1 MIGLKRK
8 FGPTLAD
15 VIHYEENAEKE
26 CTSLKNLIYEN
37 KEMQEKYKLLT
48 EAVMK
53 KAEALI
59 DNVFL
64 QAVNLRKRSYLY
76 CKIWGWMIQG

>member
-53 KAEALI
+53 R
-59 DNVFL
+59 
-64 QAVNLRKRSYLY
+64 RKH
-76 CKIWGWMIQG
+76 